1 MASARATAIHAR
13 FRIPRACLQA
23 VAGIVV
29 RDSHSHAI
37 HSHAI
42 HSHAIH
48 SHIRNLESFRGLEN

>member
-42 HSHAIH
+42 HSH
-48 SHIRNLESFRGLEN
+48 IRNLESFRGLEN